1 MRMENISVDLQ
12 QHDLYPTKGT
22 WWVDFFLKL
31 PITSRK
37 TGHEQ
42 HVIHQMF

>member
-1 MRMENISVDLQ
+1 MTTENKSVDLRQ
-12 QHDLYPTKGT
+12 NDLHPTKGT

-42 HVIHQMF
+42 HVIHQTF